1 MAHQLE
7 IRDDGTASMF
17 YCGQVPWHGLGTK
30 LDNPPTIEE
39 AIKAAGLDWTVER
52 RQLGMQGLDGQG
64 FTSVPSFATVRST
77 DQKYLGTVG
86 NTYRVYQNLD
96 AFKWFQ
102 PFIDSGEVELHTA
115 GSLRGGAHVWVL
127 AQVKKD
133 PIEIVP
139 GDEVLQF
146 ILLSNS
152 HNGTTGIR
160 PGFTGIRAV
169 CANTVAAALSASESK
184 ILTVRHT
191 ENAVAAMENVRDA
204 MNLGR
209 RRFEAT
215 TEGMKQ
221 MARKGVTVE
230 SLKQYVHVVF
240 EPKLTLDSDEAK
252 KKLDRMVARVI
263 PLFEK
268 GRGNDLPGVKGTVW
282 GAYNA
287 VTELLTWER
296 GNNNDSRLQN
306 LWLGDA
312 AGIAQRAYT
321 EALKIAA

>member
-7 IRDDGTASMF
+7 IREDGTAAMF
-17 YCGQVPWHGLGTK
+17 YCGEVPWHGLGTK
-30 LDNPPTIEE
+30 LDNPPTVEE
-39 AIKAAGLDWTVER
+39 AIRAAGLDWTVER
-52 RQLGMQGLDGQG
+52 KELVLADD
-64 FTSVPSFATVRST
+64 TTKKAPAVANVRST
-77 DQKYLGTVG
+77 DGRILGVVG
-86 NTYRVYQNLD
+86 PKYRVYQNID

-115 GSLRGGAHVWVL
+115 GSLRDGAHVWVL

-133 PIEIVP
+133 PIEIVK

-146 ILLSNS
+146 ILLTNA
-152 HNGTTGIR
+152 HNGTAGIR

-169 CANTVAAALSASESK
+169 CANTVAAALTSGESK

-191 ENAVAAMENVRDA
+191 ERAGEAMDSVRDA
-204 MNLGR
+204 MNIGR

-221 MARKGVTVE
+221 MARRGVTVE
-230 SLKQYVHVVF
+230 SLKQYVHTVF
-240 EPKLTLDSDEAK
+240 EPKLTLDTEEAR
-252 KKLDRMVARVI
+252 KKLDRLTGRVI

-282 GAYNA
+282 AAYNA

-296 GNNNDSRLQN
+296 GHSNDSRLQN

-312 AGIAQRAYT
+312 ANLAQNAYT
-321 EALKIAA
+321 EALKLAA